1 MAIKNLILLLVL
13 SLSPFAI
20 KSQKDLKCTLFRIFS
35 TQKSLVQIINQSNNL
50 ISEVNIFQKF
60 NSELALK
67 FLKRLKNNTK

>member
-20 KSQKDLKCTLFRIFS
+20 KSQTDLKCTLFRIFS

-50 ISEVNIFQKF
+50 ISEVNIFQTF